1 MSTLLNT
8 ISKNLKDKYK
18 SENKLIINTMG
29 DIPLD
34 VLSSGSILVDECS
47 GIGGITAKG
56 HVVEIVGANTSGKT
70 TLCIQSAVEAQ
81 KKGWNVVYID
91 AESVFDRK
99 YALSLGLDVTSDSF
113 VLMQPLNGE
122 EVMGFLEI
130 VHDSISEKSNSGE
143 TVDLIIVDS
152 VATVR
157 STEELMGNKQLGQ
170 HAALWS
176 KLSYKIKNLAYKFNI
191 AFILVNQVRFSPKLG
206 GFTAPGV
213 LDSAQNSDMGSEN
226 TTGGE
231 ALKFLY
237 SIRWQ
242 LKGFSKIKEK
252 TKDPLTGKE
261 SDTQVGNL
269 VHVTTIKNK
278 LAVPMVKTRM
288 AVLYGRGT
296 VDSYVLEDIMRDRGF
311 ITNAGSRLTYE
322 ALDPSLTKSILG
334 KANFQEYFRSPGVQE
349 DVIKR
354 FYELVSKGSA
364 KEKVPLSKKPKV
376 KKISIK

>member
-322 ALDPSLTKSILG
+322 ALDPSLTK
-334 KANFQEYFRSPGVQE
+334 
-349 DVIKR
+349 
-354 FYELVSKGSA
+354 
-364 KEKVPLSKKPKV
+364 
-376 KKISIK
+376 